1 MALLVGLTGGIAS
14 GKSTAGKIF
23 RELGV
28 HMIDA
33 DQVSRDVVAPSLPA
47 LDEIVEAFGPE
58 ILGENRELD
67 RAALGALIFADPKKR
82 LTLERIIHPRIA
94 EEIDRRVEELR
105 RRSPEGIIMVDA
117 ALTIEVGNQDRYEY
131 LVVVYTDEATQLRR
145 LTERDGLENSEARR
159 RIEAQM
165 PLERKVEYADF
176 VIDNGG
182 SAEELRAEVERVFR
196 ELERLRLAR
205 HDAQA

>member
-23 RELGV
+23 LELGV

-33 DQVSRDVVAPSLPA
+33 DRVSRDLVAPSMPA
-47 LDEIVEAFGPE
+47 LREIGEAFGPTV
-58 ILGENRELD
+58 LGKDGELD
-67 RAALGALIFADPKKR
+67 RAALSDVIFADPEKR
-82 LTLERIIHPRIA
+82 LALERILHPRIA
-94 EEIDRRVEELR
+94 EEIDRRVEDLR
-105 RRSPEGIIMVDA
+105 GKFPEGIIMVDA
-117 ALTIEVGNQDRYEY
+117 ALTIEVGNQDRYEH
-131 LVVVYTDEATQLRR
+131 LVVVYADEEVQLRR
-145 LTERDGLENSEARR
+145 LIERDGISSGEARR
-159 RIEAQM
+159 KIDAQM
-165 PLERKVEYADF
+165 PLAKKVGYADF

-182 SAEELRAEVERVFR
+182 TEEELRAEVERVFR

>member
-14 GKSTAGKIF
+14 GKSTAGEIF

-33 DQVSRDVVAPSLPA
+33 DQVSRDLVAPSLPA
-47 LDEIVEAFGPE
+47 LDEIAAAFGPA
-58 ILGENRELD
+58 ILGENGELD
-67 RAALGALIFADPKKR
+67 RAALGDLIFADPKKR

-105 RRSPEGIIMVDA
+105 RKFPEGIIMVDA

-131 LVVVYTDEATQLRR
+131 LVVVYTDEETQLRR
-145 LTERDGLENSEARR
+145 LTERDGLENSEARM

-165 PLERKVEYADF
+165 PLARKVEYADF

-182 SAEELRAEVERVFR
+182 SAEELSAEVERVGR

>member
-14 GKSTAGKIF
+14 GKSSAGKIF

-33 DQVSRDVVAPSLPA
+33 DQVSRDLVAPSMPA
-47 LDEIVEAFGPE
+47 LEEIVGSFGPA
-58 ILGENRELD
+58 ILGKDGELD
-67 RAALGALIFADPKKR
+67 RAALGDLVFADPKKR
-82 LTLERIIHPRIA
+82 ITLERTIHPRIA
-94 EEIDRRVEELR
+94 EEIDRRVEDLR
-105 RRSPEGIIMVDA
+105 RKFPEGIIMVDA

-131 LVVVYTDEATQLRR
+131 LVVVTTGEETQFQR
-145 LTERDGLENSEARR
+145 LMERDGIEKTEARR

-165 PLERKVEYADF
+165 PLAKKVAYADF

-182 SAEELRAEVERVFR
+182 STEELRAEVERVCR

>member
-33 DQVSRDVVAPSLPA
+33 DRVSRDLVAPSMPA
-47 LDEIVEAFGPE
+47 LEEIMEAFGPA
-58 ILGENRELD
+58 ILGKDGELD
-67 RAALGALIFADPKKR
+67 RAALGDMIFADPEKR
-82 LTLERIIHPRIA
+82 LSLERILHPPIA
-94 EEIDRRVEELR
+94 GEIDRRVEDLQR
-105 RRSPEGIIMVDA
+105 KFHEGIIMVDA
-117 ALTIEVGNQDRYEY
+117 AITIEVGSQDRYEY
-131 LVVVYTDEATQLRR
+131 LVVVYASEEIQLRR
-145 LTERDGLENSEARR
+145 LVERDGIESSEARR

-165 PLERKVEYADF
+165 PLARKVEYADF

-182 SAEELRAEVERVFR
+182 SVEELRAEVERVCR

>member
-28 HMIDA
+28 HMVDA
-33 DQVSRDVVAPSLPA
+33 DQVSRDLVAPYMPVLR
-47 LDEIVEAFGPE
+47 EIVEDFGPS
-58 ILGENRELD
+58 ILGKNGELD
-67 RAALGALIFADPKKR
+67 RAALGDLIFADPAKR
-82 LTLERIIHPRIA
+82 ITLERIIHPRIA
-94 EEIDRRVEELR
+94 EEIDRRVEDR
-105 RRSPEGIIMVDA
+105 RRKFPEGIIMVDA

-131 LVVVYTDEATQLRR
+131 LVVVTTDEETQLQR
-145 LTERDGLENSEARR
+145 LTEREGLENSEARR

-165 PLERKVEYADF
+165 PMARKVAFADF

-182 SAEELRAEVERVFR
+182 TAEELRAEVERVFR